1 MNNAERT
8 QLVTDVTAAVLA
20 VLEAR
25 DVAKPQPRKARTSR
39 KAPQPKAAVKVRHL
53 VKGNRREFVEA
64 HAWAKG
70 LSTLDIAI
78 AVVWFDAPL
87 TGAWAIGEGYAEKAS
102 TATAAAKRIVKA
114 HLA

>member
-20 VLEAR
+20 ALEAR
-25 DVAKPQPRKARTSR
+25 DAAKPQPRKARASR
-39 KAPQPKAAVKVRHL
+39 KAPQPKAVRCL

-64 HAWAKG
+64 HAWAEG
-70 LSTLDIAI
+70 LSCLDIAI
-78 AVVWFDAPL
+78 ALVHFHAPL
-87 TGAWAIGEGYAEKAS
+87 AAGWALGEGYTTKAR
-102 TATAAAKRIVKA
+102 TATAAAKRTVKA